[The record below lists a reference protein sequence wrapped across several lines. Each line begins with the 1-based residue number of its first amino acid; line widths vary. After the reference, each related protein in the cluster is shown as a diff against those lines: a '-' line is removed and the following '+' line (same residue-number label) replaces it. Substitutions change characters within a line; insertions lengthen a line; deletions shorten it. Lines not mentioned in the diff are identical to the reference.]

1 MSVERWQILLTKREL
16 ESIPSL
22 VRQLDYNQ
30 KLLEG
35 LSLDIPDGAKGI
47 DYTKDRVQSSNQ
59 DRQEELIVD
68 WISRMESVK
77 KKIHSRTK
85 KLQLTIDKV
94 YKFVESIEDSFDR
107 EIIERHC
114 IYGESFYSIGKSMT
128 YTKGGISRK
137 YYRCLEKHGIK

>member
-1 MSVERWQILLTKREL
+1 MLTKREL

-30 KLLEG
+30 KLLDG
-35 LSLDIPDGAKGI
+35 LSLDVPDGAKGL
-47 DYTKDRVQSSNQ
+47 DYTRDKVQTSNQ
-59 DRQEELIVD
+59 DTQEELIID
-68 WISRMESVK
+68 WLHRMDGVK
-77 KKIHSRTK
+77 KKIHARTK
-85 KLQLTIDKV
+85 KLQRTIDKV
-94 YKFVESIEDSFDR
+94 YQFVESIDDGFDR

-114 IYGESFYSIGKSMT
+114 IYGESFYSIGKSMA